1 MLSNKIEKALN
12 EQVTKEAYSSNLY
25 LAMASWSEANGY
37 AGIAAW
43 LYSQA
48 EEEKRHMLKFIRYIN
63 ERGGH
68 AIISEM
74 KQPPKDHGTINAMF
88 ESVLKH
94 EEYISA
100 SINDIVALTIAE
112 KDFTTQNW
120 IQWFVNEQIEEES
133 QVKLILDK
141 IKLVGDTN
149 MYIFDRD
156 IVDLRKDST
165 DTAADAP

>member
-1 MLSNKIEKALN
+1 MLSKKTETALN

-25 LAMASWSEANGY
+25 LSMASWSEINGY
-37 AGIAAW
+37 AGIATW
-43 LYSQA
+43 LYAQA
-48 EEEKRHMLKFIRYIN
+48 EEEKKHMLKFIRYIN

-74 KQPPKDHGTINAMF
+74 KQPPKDHGSVKKMF
-88 ESVLKH
+88 ESILAH

-100 SINDIVALTIAE
+100 SINDIVALTIVE

-133 QVKLILDK
+133 QVRQILDK
-141 IKLVGDTN
+141 LKLVGDTN

-156 IVDLRKDST
+156 IADLRKDGT
-165 DTAADAP
+165 DTAVDAT

>member
-1 MLSNKIEKALN
+1 
-12 EQVTKEAYSSNLY
+12 
-25 LAMASWSEANGY
+25 
-37 AGIAAW
+37 
-43 LYSQA
+43 
-48 EEEKRHMLKFIRYIN
+48 
-63 ERGGH
+63 
-68 AIISEM
+68 
-74 KQPPKDHGTINAMF
+74 MF